1 MRFCLLASVFL
12 AMVAGCSNSSD
23 KSATGEQT
31 SLDDVLRVND
41 IQLKATHNS
50 YHVETDG
57 NTIPDWHFTRD
68 PLPVQLETQGVRG
81 LELDTHYDTTTGT
94 VAVYHVPT
102 LDEQTTCRLFTDCLS
117 AIKTWSDDHLGHHVV
132 FVQIEPKDE
141 EFGAMPDWA
150 LYAEELD
157 REILSVW
164 PRDRVLTPDDVQNG
178 AATLRD
184 AVTSRGWPTLG
195 QTRGKIAFYIDDRGL
210 FHDTYSRG
218 ATDVSGRMM
227 FPSSLADEPIAAMLV
242 MNDPIMDDIDGVVS
256 QGFIV
261 RTMAD
266 SVPAPMDLVERRQA
280 ALASG
285 AQIVT
290 TDYPVSDG
298 TTDALVIPDG
308 TPSRCNPVA
317 APAQCTSEVIERL

>member
-1 MRFCLLASVFL
+1 MRSSLFVGVLVSI
-12 AMVAGCSNSSD
+12 VAGCSSKTAAD
-23 KSATGEQT
+23 QT
-31 SLDDVLRVND
+31 SLDDVLRVNH

-68 PLPVQLETQGVRG
+68 PLPVQLEMQGARG

-102 LDEQTTCRLFTDCLS
+102 IDEQTTCRLFTDCLS
-117 AIKTWSDDHLGHHVV
+117 AIKSWSDNHLGHHVV

-157 REILSVW
+157 SEILSVW

-184 AVTSRGWPTLG
+184 AVTTRGWPTLG

-242 MNDPIMDDIDGVVS
+242 MNDPIMDDIAGVVG

-266 SVPAPMDLVERRQA
+266 SVPAPTDLIERRQA

-298 TTDALVIPDG
+298 TTDALVIVDG
-308 TPSRCNPVA
+308 TPSRCNPVS
-317 APAQCTSEVIERL
+317 APPQCTSEAIESL